1 MSRHVGSSRFPHPR
15 RRSGA
20 RPAESRSSRAVGR
33 DALRP
38 LRPASPQ
45 IQRHAA
51 AHSGG
56 AVRGRAVD
64 RRRRGRGG
72 RRFGGGRER
81 SAGRA
86 RLLVAAC
93 SRAGERPDRRTRRRG
108 DPGQALRFEVA
119 RGQAEAAVRAVREID
134 PRWRGPRSWTGGEIE
149 GEILHQET
157 RLRAAEVR
165 LRELGDPVVR
175 SEQLGQCLMRGG
187 ETIAWRERGAG
198 NGVQTIRRGDFP
210 EVVARMMSGSREAT
224 PPGTYSGRFFTR
236 DDGTAI
242 GLRSSLFNN
251 TTLDLYEYNG
261 NRFVPVGKVHQK

>member
-1 MSRHVGSSRFPHPR
+1 MSVPLASLTLAADPALDRLRAGLLALSVETRFVRFVLLHRKFNVMQPR
-15 RRSGA
+15 I
-20 RPAESRSSRAVGR
+20 PAG
-33 DALRP
+33 
-38 LRPASPQ
+38 
-45 IQRHAA
+45 
-51 AHSGG
+51 
-56 AVRGRAVD
+56 
-64 RRRRGRGG
+64 
-72 RRFGGGRER
+72 RFGGGRWTDGDAGEADGASAADENDPR
-81 SAGRA
+81 AEPVSWSRRVRGQASVQIAGRD
-86 RLLVAAC
+86 V
-93 SRAGERPDRRTRRRG
+93 EVT
-108 DPGQALRFEVA
+108 PGQALRFEVA